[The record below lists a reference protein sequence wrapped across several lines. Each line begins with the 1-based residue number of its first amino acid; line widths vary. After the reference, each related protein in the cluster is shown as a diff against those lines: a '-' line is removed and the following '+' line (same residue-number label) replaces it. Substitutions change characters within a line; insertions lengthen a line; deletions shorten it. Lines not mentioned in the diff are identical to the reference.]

1 MPEPPKSI
9 LKKPPQVEESPLV
22 LENLEVE
29 KAEIA
34 TAEETSDPVLCEIE
48 KKISDKS
55 GADFDYMNGDQF
67 TDNSTVRDLKTTL
80 VEPSVVDD
88 NTSTK
93 SGFGKPILSEFLN
106 EILKS
111 DSADESGF

>member
-1 MPEPPKSI
+1 MNECEPQSKLPEPPKSI
-9 LKKPPQVEESPLV
+9 LKKPPPVEESPSLV
-22 LENLEVE
+22 LENLELE

-93 SGFGKPILSEFLN
+93 PGFGKFEV
-106 EILKS
+106 
-111 DSADESGF
+111 

>member
-1 MPEPPKSI
+1 MEEPLSKLPEPPKSI
-9 LKKPPQVEESPLV
+9 LKKPPQVEEPTLV
-22 LENLEVE
+22 LENLEIE

-93 SGFGKPILSEFLN
+93 SGFGNTVISVSECFR
-106 EILKS
+106 
-111 DSADESGF
+111 